1 MSDYFIMLMIF
12 YYDKFGAKYLYH
24 FALCIDNIIGQ
35 WRINNY
41 FFRKEAMMNI
51 TKHNNIIDKIQIS
64 YEPEDVIQD
73 LLKTK
78 IERRHEVDP
87 ENSPIRKYK
96 DANLKYF
103 DQAKSDETNF
113 VNNKIEWIK
122 EIIENGK

>member
-1 MSDYFIMLMIF
+1 
-12 YYDKFGAKYLYH
+12 
-24 FALCIDNIIGQ
+24 
-35 WRINNY
+35 
-41 FFRKEAMMNI
+41 MMNI

-78 IERRHEVDP
+78 IERRHEEDP

-96 DANLKYF
+96 DANFKYF

>member
-1 MSDYFIMLMIF
+1 
-12 YYDKFGAKYLYH
+12 
-24 FALCIDNIIGQ
+24 
-35 WRINNY
+35 
-41 FFRKEAMMNI
+41 MMNI

-78 IERRHEVDP
+78 IERRHEEDP

-96 DANLKYF
+96 DANFKYF
-103 DQAKSDETNF
+103 GQANSDETNF